1 MQKTLDLDSFNDDDN
16 EIDNSKDILNE
27 EDSQEEEL
35 QEESLEEESADS
47 GQPPKATKAHELA
60 KKQRDISIAEF
71 FEKNRHLLGF
81 DNKKKALLTTIKEAV
96 DNSLDACEEADILP
110 ELIVEIVDM
119 GDDRYRIAVEDNGP
133 GIVKAQLP
141 KIFAKLLYGSKF
153 HSLKQ
158 SRGQQGLGISAS
170 VMYGQL
176 TTGRP
181 AKIISRIGPK
191 YPAIQIELKLDTV
204 KNKPDVISENEVEW
218 HKEHGTRIEID
229 LEGYYVKGTQSVD
242 EYIKQTAVIN
252 PHCTIIYQ
260 PPKDPQMMF
269 VRVTETMPVSPHEI
283 QPHPYGVEL
292 GRLMKMLNYT
302 EYKTLQ
308 AFLTKEF
315 TRVGPGT
322 AKQICENAALLP
334 KTKPSKISREMAE
347 QLMKGIRETKI
358 MNPPTDCISPIG
370 QELLEK
376 GLKKEI
382 NAEFYAST
390 TRPPA
395 VYRGNPFAIEA
406 AIAYGGNLPAEGS
419 VEINRF
425 ANRVPLLY
433 QQGACAITKCVGKT
447 NWRSYGLKQSGS
459 SVPQGPCVILVH
471 MASVWVPFTSEAK
484 EAVAHYPE
492 IMKEVRLAL
501 QEVGR
506 ELGKYLNKKRR
517 LKKELT
523 KVDYISKYLP
533 FVGEA
538 LQEILK
544 LDADERARLE
554 MHLKVVLEQ
563 SRSIKKDELDELKKN
578 YGPKIEKDDDDIDS
592 LEGEFPDEESEDESD
607 EDDNEDSEDN
617 DEDYDDGDDE

>member
-1 MQKTLDLDSFNDDDN
+1 MQKTLDLDSFNSDDIP
-16 EIDNSKDILNE
+16 EQK
-27 EDSQEEEL
+27 QEETVKE
-35 QEESLEEESADS
+35 QPKPKPKESSS
-47 GQPPKATKAHELA
+47 TKAHELA

-81 DNKKKALLTTIKEAV
+81 DNKKKALLTTVKEAV
-96 DNSLDACEEADILP
+96 DNALDACEDADILP
-110 ELIVEIVDM
+110 ELMVEIIDM

-133 GIVKAQLP
+133 GIVKKQIP

-181 AKIISRIGPK
+181 AKIISRIGSK
-191 YPAIQIELKLDTV
+191 YPAQVVELKLDTV
-204 KNKPDVISENEVEW
+204 KNKPLVVSSSETDW

-252 PHCTIIYQ
+252 PHSTIIYQ
-260 PPKDPQMMF
+260 PPRGSQEMF
-269 VRVTETMPVSPHEI
+269 VRATEKMPQETKEI
-283 QPHPYGVEL
+283 LPHPYGVEL
-292 GRLMKMLNYT
+292 GRLIKMLRHT
-302 EYKTLQ
+302 ENRTLQ

-315 TRVGPGT
+315 TRVGAGT

-334 KTKPSKISREMAE
+334 NTKPKKVSREMAE
-347 QLMKGIRETKI
+347 QLLKGIKKTKI

-370 QELLEK
+370 QKLLEK

-382 NAEFYAST
+382 NAEFFAST
-390 TRPPA
+390 TRSPS
-395 VYRGNPFAIEA
+395 VYRGNPFVIEA
-406 AIAYGGNLPAEGS
+406 AVAYGGNLELDGS
-419 VEINRF
+419 VEISRF

-433 QQGACAITKCVGKT
+433 QQGACAITKCVTRT
-447 NWRSYGLKQSGS
+447 NWRSYGLKQSSGS
-459 SVPQGPCVILVH
+459 LPQGPCVILVH

-484 EAVAHYPE
+484 EAIAHYPE

-506 ELGKYLNKKRR
+506 ELGKYLRKKKRLR
-517 LKKELT
+517 KELKK
-523 KVDYISKYLP
+523 VDFIAKYLP
-533 FVGEA
+533 YVGEA
-538 LQEILK
+538 LQEILD
-544 LDADERARLE
+544 LDEGARERME
-554 MHLKVVLEQ
+554 QHLRIVLEKT
-563 SRSIKKDELDELKKN
+563 RNIKKDELEELKKDF
-578 YGPKIEKDDDDIDS
+578 GPTRHKKKTDLDS
-592 LEGEFPDEESEDESD
+592 LEGELEEPETGSD
-607 EDDNEDSEDN
+607 EDGESNEG
-617 DEDYDDGDDE
+617 DEQ